1 MSKIQYHGDDSHLY
15 HSRSG
20 ADTITPWTA
29 SVPVARQSFQ
39 DPHSLKEAFRGELDK
54 GLHGLCFSPYL
65 DGQSPGSSIT
75 ERQIRS
81 RLEIVRPHV
90 RWIRSFS
97 CTEGHEATPRIAHEL
112 GLNTLTGMWLGTDS
126 AINEREFESAVA
138 MARAG
143 YVDVLAVGNEVL
155 LRKDLSEDALL
166 DYLRRA
172 KEALPD
178 IPIGYVDAYFLF
190 EQHPRITQACDV
202 VLANCYPF
210 WEGCPRDEAVP
221 YMQTMYARA
230 RAAAP
235 GKPVIISETGWPDR
249 GTAFLGA
256 APSVDGAMR
265 YFIET
270 QQWARDHH
278 IPIFYFAAFDEAW
291 KVAAEG
297 DVGAYW
303 GLWNQDGQHKFI

>member
-1 MSKIQYHGDDSHLY
+1 MSKFQFRRDDSHLY
-15 HSRSG
+15 HARSG

-29 SVPVARQSFQ
+29 SAPAMRQSFH
-39 DPHSLKEAFRGELDK
+39 DPHSLKEAFRAALDK

-65 DGQSPGSSIT
+65 DGQRPGSSIT
-75 ERQIRS
+75 ELQIRS
-81 RLEIVRPHV
+81 RLEIIQSHV

-112 GLNTLTGMWLGTDS
+112 GLNTLTGVWLGTDS
-126 AINEREFESAVA
+126 ASNEREFESAVA
-138 MARAG
+138 IARAG

-155 LRKDLSEDALL
+155 LRKDLSEDELL

-172 KEALPD
+172 KEALPG

-190 EQHPRITQACDV
+190 EQHPRVTQACDV

-235 GKPVIISETGWPDR
+235 GKPVIVSETGWPHR
-249 GTAFLGA
+249 GTPFLQA
-256 APSVDGAMR
+256 TPSVDGAMR
-265 YFIET
+265 YFIEA

-278 IPIFYFAAFDEAW
+278 IPMFYFAAFDEAW

>member
-1 MSKIQYHGDDSHLY
+1 MSKIQYRCDDSHLY
-15 HSRSG
+15 HARSG
-20 ADTITPWTA
+20 ANTITPWTA
-29 SVPVARQSFQ
+29 SVPVTCQSFQ
-39 DPHSLKEAFRGELDK
+39 DPNGLKEAFRGELDK

-112 GLNTLTGMWLGTDS
+112 GMNTLTGMWLGTDAAS
-126 AINEREFESAVA
+126 NEREFESAVA
-138 MARAG
+138 MAHAG

-155 LRKDLSEDALL
+155 LRKDLSEDTLL

-190 EQHPRITQACDV
+190 EQHPRVTQACDV

-249 GTAFLGA
+249 GTAFLA
-256 APSVDGAMR
+256 ATPSVDGAMR

-270 QQWARDHH
+270 QQWAREHDV
-278 IPIFYFAAFDEAW
+278 PVFYFAAFDEAW